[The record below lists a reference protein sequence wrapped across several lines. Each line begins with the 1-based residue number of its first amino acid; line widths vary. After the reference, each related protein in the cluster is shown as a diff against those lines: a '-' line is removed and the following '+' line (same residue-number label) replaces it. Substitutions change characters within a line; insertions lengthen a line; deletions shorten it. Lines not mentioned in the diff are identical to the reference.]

1 MESNLSSEV
10 IYMIFNNPL
19 KLKVYIH
26 DSEIDMR
33 KSWEGLISMVRYSMN
48 LNPFD
53 ASLFVFYGKSR
64 KLVKILYWDGNG
76 FCIWMKKLYKGN
88 FPFGKSGKTQMSHR
102 DLKWLLSGIDTRK
115 QHEVIKQTYITE
127 E

>member
-1 MESNLSSEV
+1 MESNLSGEV
-10 IYMIFNNPL
+10 VYMIFNNPL
-19 KLKVYIH
+19 KLKIYIH

-33 KSWEGLISMVRYSMN
+33 KSWEGLIGMVHYSMN

-53 ASLFVFYGKSR
+53 KSLFVFYGKSR

-76 FCIWMKKLYKGN
+76 FCIWMKKLYKGK
-88 FPFGKSGKTQMSHR
+88 FPFGKRGKTQMNHR

-115 QHEVIKQTYITE
+115 RHEVLQQTYITE